1 MKLKPRTKKILTV
14 LLFVGIAATLTG
26 CTVPRDSSGNI
37 ILIDTTTTFKQVMSD
52 ENWFSAIFV
61 WPLAQA
67 INHMTPKMGVGLAI
81 TVITVIV
88 NGVLAAATIKG
99 TVGSQEMQL
108 IQPEIQKLQRKYE
121 GRDDPASKQK
131 MAMEMQQLYASHDI
145 HPMGTMVGSFLQLP
159 ILMAMYMAVQ
169 RAAAVQNGSF
179 MGLNLNTTPLTG
191 MKEGQ
196 WMYLLIFA
204 LMGLTQFVSMYLP
217 MHFAKKKAEAAAA
230 KQHRK
235 PEETSGSQQ
244 KLMQIYMM
252 AMILIFGLMWPT
264 AMTVYWTINSCVT
277 IVKTIIVQ
285 KYIDHRQA
293 EKRKA

>member
-179 MGLNLNTTPLTG
+179 MGLNLKTTPLTG

-230 KQHRK
+230 KQLATNLK
-235 PEETSGSQQ
+235 NA
-244 KLMQIYMM
+244 K
-252 AMILIFGLMWPT
+252 
-264 AMTVYWTINSCVT
+264 NS
-277 IVKTIIVQ
+277 IA
-285 KYIDHRQA
+285 DSPLLRNR
-293 EKRKA
+293 ES

>member
-88 NGVLAAATIKG
+88 NGILAAATIKG

-131 MAMEMQQLYASHDI
+131 MAMEMQQLYANHGI
-145 HPMGTMVGSFLQLP
+145 HPMGTMVASFLQLP

-179 MGLNLNTTPLTG
+179 MGLNLKTTPLTG

-196 WMYLLIFA
+196 WLYLLIFA
-204 LMGLTQFVSMYLP
+204 LMGLTQFISMYLP

-235 PEETSGSQQ
+235 PEETGGSQQ

-264 AMTVYWTINSCVT
+264 AMTVYWTINSCVN

-285 KYIDHRQA
+285 KYIDHKQA
-293 EKRKA
+293 EKRQA